1 MRTLAWYDPV
11 GTWSDAQ
18 PKRHTTRVSSAFCS
32 FHTDHHHL
40 LAALSV
46 LSHMISKLRTEY
58 KVLRSAHR
66 FVSQSFISTTP
77 ANSNLLSKMVETSPV
92 ISPSISMGS
101 SRSPSLNMLER
112 RLSTSSI
119 SSLTEM
125 ITNVASSSS
134 ILLSEEPAEV
144 VKEEELRHVP
154 MKLDAR

>member
-1 MRTLAWYDPV
+1 
-11 GTWSDAQ
+11 
-18 PKRHTTRVSSAFCS
+18 
-32 FHTDHHHL
+32 
-40 LAALSV
+40 
-46 LSHMISKLRTEY
+46 
-58 KVLRSAHR
+58 
-66 FVSQSFISTTP
+66 
-77 ANSNLLSKMVETSPV
+77 MVETSPV
-92 ISPSISMGS
+92 ISPSLSMAS